1 MEEWLT
7 WLRSQPLLSYL
18 IILIMTAIVYKVA
31 FARELPILKSLLV
44 YLVLAVGCVMFWV
57 MFILR
62 FPIIQILG
70 VTLIMILLARI
81 RMWMG
86 NREKKADQ

>member
-1 MEEWLT
+1 
-7 WLRSQPLLSYL
+7 
-18 IILIMTAIVYKVA
+18 MTAIVYKVA
-31 FARELPILKSLLV
+31 FARKLPILKTLLV
-44 YLVLAVGCVMFWV
+44 YLVLAVGCVMLWV

-70 VTLIMILLARI
+70 ITLLMIVLARI

-86 NREKKADQ
+86 NRKKEADQ

>member
-31 FARELPILKSLLV
+31 FARELPILKSVLV

-62 FPIIQILG
+62 FPIVQILG

>member
-1 MEEWLT
+1 MEESLT
-7 WLRSQPLLSYL
+7 WLRSQPLISYL

-31 FARELPILKSLLV
+31 FARKLPILKTLLV
-44 YLVLAVGCVMFWV
+44 YLVLAVGCVMLWV

-70 VTLIMILLARI
+70 ITLLMIVLARI

-86 NREKKADQ
+86 NRKKEADQ

>member
-62 FPIIQILG
+62 FPIVQILG

>member
-7 WLRSQPLLSYL
+7 WLRSQPLISYL

-31 FARELPILKSLLV
+31 FARKLPILKTLLV
-44 YLVLAVGCVMFWV
+44 YLVLAVGCVMLWV

-70 VTLIMILLARI
+70 ITLLMIVLARI

-86 NREKKADQ
+86 NRKKEADQ

>member
-1 MEEWLT
+1 
-7 WLRSQPLLSYL
+7 
-18 IILIMTAIVYKVA
+18 MTAIVYKVA
-31 FARELPILKSLLV
+31 FARELPILKSVLV

>member
-31 FARELPILKSLLV
+31 FARELPILKSVLV